1 MLADSNEFAFVGQF
15 KHYRPMKKKS
25 LIFSPIVSGSL
36 ASLIEK
42 AEAQALESQDAA
54 VAFLGSPTVI
64 LFSVKNNRV
73 KYVIHDA
80 AEMVGVPK
88 FRECVI
94 RAVAEYEVA
103 PLERKPETIEGVTYD
118 QCVKIDWAKKLLT
131 TNFPPEQG
139 EVFLRA
145 MALVVEGLQGPT
157 VKLPAPESKPS

>member
-1 MLADSNEFAFVGQF
+1 MLADSNGFAFVGQF
-15 KHYRPMKKKS
+15 KHYRPMKKKD

-42 AEAQALESQDAA
+42 AEAQAIEAQDAA
-54 VAFLGSPTVI
+54 MTFLGSPTVI
-64 LFSVKNNRV
+64 LFFVKNNRV
-73 KYVIHDA
+73 KYVIPGA
-80 AEMVGVPK
+80 TGMIGVPK

-103 PLERKPETIEGVTYD
+103 PLERSPETIDGVIYD
-118 QCVKIDWAKKLLT
+118 RCVKIDWAKKLLT

-145 MALVVEGLQGPT
+145 MALVVENLEGPA